1 MKNQEIY
8 NIVKKHLLKY
18 GADEIAEIIDI
29 DEENLLR
36 VVNKIAKNISDEI
49 SEQHVNIGS
58 IGNIYDNRT
67 EFTATI
73 QENHNDSK
81 ALHIAD
87 VVARFSISKAIKFKL
102 ENGKYIDANGNE
114 ISTELLMKYKH
125 EIYHDSGV
133 LWLD

>member
-1 MKNQEIY
+1 MKKKEIY

-18 GADEIAEIIDI
+18 GADEIAEMIDI

-73 QENHNDSK
+73 QENHNDRKS
-81 ALHIAD
+81 LHISD
-87 VVARFSISKAIKFKL
+87 VVSSDSKEQFCIDCFNYPTNSGGKFNHNLCDKC
-102 ENGKYIDANGNE
+102 YVMSNGNL
-114 ISTELLMKYKH
+114 SNFKH
-125 EIYHDSGV
+125 K
-133 LWLD
+133 